1 GALSLE
7 DAARVVVLRSR
18 LIGRELSGLGGMAS
32 LAVTQE
38 RASELLRGRE
48 GLSVAAVN
56 GPNSTVVAGD
66 SAALD
71 VLEVDCEREGVRFRR
86 IDVDYASHSAHV
98 ERIETELL
106 AELAGIAPVAG
117 GVSFWST
124 VTAEV
129 TDTAGLDAAY
139 WYRNLRHT
147 VRLSD
152 TVRALYEAGHTVFVE
167 VSPHPVL
174 TGAVQDT
181 VDDDRALVVGSLRR
195 DREEERELLTSLG
208 RLYVHGVPVDWS
220 VLLGEGP
227 TGDLPTYAFQRQRYW
242 PEVPADAAGVA
253 AAQGGRD
260 GWFWDAVER
269 EDGGV
274 LTEELAV
281 ERTAWDTVL
290 PALADWRRRQ
300 RERALVDGWR
310 YRVGWK
316 RLPEMATALV
326 GRWLVVTSEE
336 TDPEWATEVMAAL
349 ERRGVGADRLELSAD
364 TTDTTDAA
372 DSADTVGSAERPLF
386 TAELT
391 AALDAPESPAGSRH
405 GSAPVSGVLSLLGA
419 GATGLAR
426 TLLLTQA
433 LDDTGI
439 AAPLWTLT
447 RGAVAVTDGEPV
459 DVRQAAVWGF
469 GRCAALEQPA
479 RWGGL
484 VDLPEGLDARAF
496 DRMAAVLADGA
507 GEDQVAV
514 RAGGTF
520 GRRLL
525 RAAPRRP
532 AAKPLN
538 LHGTA
543 LVTGGTGELGAQ
555 VARWL
560 VGRGAEH
567 LVLLSRRGPDAP
579 GAQELRAELTALG
592 AAVTV
597 VACDAA
603 DRDALAAVLGAVPA
617 EFPLTTVVH
626 AAGVTGGGAVAS
638 LTPADLADTLRGKAD
653 AALHLDELTRDLDLT
668 AFVLFASGAGV
679 WGGGGQADYAAANA
693 VLDAL
698 AHTRRAHG
706 RTATSVAWGAWGDGG
721 MAADA
726 GAAQYLSRR
735 GVTAMKP
742 DSALV
747 ALQQALELDETAVT
761 VADLDWTA
769 FARTFTLTRPSRLL
783 DELPEAAVDGPVGT
797 PADGSADGTGH
808 ASADALRQRLDGLGR
823 AEQFNELLRLVQTQ
837 AAAVLGHDSTGP
849 IERDRAFRE
858 LGFDSLTAVDLRNRL
873 KQAVGLALPATLVF
887 DYPAPAVLAEYLRAE
902 LLGAAVETIAVRTRA
917 TTDDPLVIV
926 GMACRFPGGVRSP
939 EDLWGLLRAGGDAI
953 GEFPD
958 DRGWDLAALFDTS
971 GGHGNTSYV
980 RHGGFLYEAGEFD
993 AAFFGIS
1000 PREAMTM
1007 DPQQRLLLETSWE
1020 TFERAGIDPVARK
1033 GSRTGVFVGTNGQD
1047 YLTVL
1052 THSSEDFEGH
1062 LGTGNLASVLSGRL
1076 SYSFGFEGPAVTVD
1090 TGCSASL
1097 VALHWAAQALR
1108 EGECDLALVGGV
1120 TVMSTP
1126 GSFAEFSRQQGL
1138 APDGRC
1144 RSFSADADGT
1154 GWGEGVGMLLV
1165 ERQSDA
1171 ERNGHRILA
1180 VVRGSA
1186 VNQDGA
1192 SNGLTA
1198 PNGPSQQRVI
1208 HQALGSAGLTTT
1220 DVDVV
1225 EGHGTGTRLG
1235 DPIEAQALL
1244 STYGRGRP
1252 EDRPLWLGSVKS
1264 NLGHT
1269 QAAAGVAGV
1278 IKMVLALEHG
1288 ILPKTLH
1295 ATEPTSEVDW
1305 SAGTVRLLAE
1315 ERAWPEVGR
1324 VRRAGVSSFGM
1335 SGTNAHVILE
1345 QASPKAPDRA
1355 PEEATLPVVPWVV
1368 SGRGAAGLRGQ
1379 VERLRSYVTEHP
1391 ELDPVTVG
1399 RSLVGTRSVL
1409 EQRAVV
1415 VGRDRE
1421 ELLTGLAAVA

>member
-1 GALSLE
+1 
-7 DAARVVVLRSR
+7 
-18 LIGRELSGLGGMAS
+18 M
-32 LAVTQE
+32 
-38 RASELLRGRE
+38 
-48 GLSVAAVN
+48 
-56 GPNSTVVAGD
+56 
-66 SAALD
+66 
-71 VLEVDCEREGVRFRR
+71 
-86 IDVDYASHSAHV
+86 
-98 ERIETELL
+98 
-106 AELAGIAPVAG
+106 
-117 GVSFWST
+117 
-124 VTAEV
+124 
-129 TDTAGLDAAY
+129 
-139 WYRNLRHT
+139 
-147 VRLSD
+147 
-152 TVRALYEAGHTVFVE
+152 
-167 VSPHPVL
+167 
-174 TGAVQDT
+174 
-181 VDDDRALVVGSLRR
+181 
-195 DREEERELLTSLG
+195 
-208 RLYVHGVPVDWS
+208 
-220 VLLGEGP
+220 GEGP

-364 TTDTTDAA
+364 TTDTTDTTDTA
-372 DSADTVGSAERPLF
+372 DSADTVGSTERPLL

-532 AAKPLN
+532 AAKPLHF
-538 LHGTA
+538 HGTA

-626 AAGVTGGGAVAS
+626 AAGVTGGGTVTS

-653 AALHLDELTRDLDLT
+653 AALYLDELTRDLDLT

-1278 IKMVLALEHG
+1278 IKMVLALERG

-1379 VERLRSYVTEHP
+1379 AERLRSYVTEHP